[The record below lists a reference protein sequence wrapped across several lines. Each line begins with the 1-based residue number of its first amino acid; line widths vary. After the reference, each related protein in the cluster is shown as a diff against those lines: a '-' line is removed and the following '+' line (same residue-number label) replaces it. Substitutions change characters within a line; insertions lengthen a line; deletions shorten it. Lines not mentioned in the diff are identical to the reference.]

1 MAFYNYFWDLATS
14 TTYADHQ
21 VGSFDNNTQYGGG
34 NFNWIANVNNTI
46 VSNIPGIRIKPTN
59 VTNGY
64 WLRQMDG
71 PIKVSWFGAQNT
83 TMSPVNFATLGVSQI
98 TLNNRYGVGFVST
111 ADNYDTAAVK
121 YAMYYMGT
129 DAVEN
134 SLQFEPRKY
143 WLTQSI
149 ELPVENTN
157 IVGLPG
163 LGGQGMFIIDGNGC
177 TITTFGS
184 GAPFDVFKRIPS
196 TQTDA
201 TNIYDKYA
209 FTFKNFNATSAGSS
223 WISSG
228 YSFLFLGASPNTI
241 IDNINLV
248 NYDIGLRL
256 EYCPNTVVSNV
267 YTANVK
273 TRSVYIKTGS
283 WIGSGLTNSSSDNCS
298 VSHLHVNDS
307 ADQVAGLSIA
317 GSNNCSVNHYYLNGI
332 GNPQFG
338 IWWDSLN
345 NGIAILLTINNS
357 YIAATTTNAGI
368 YVKPSASGMI
378 SIDSVYNNQV
388 HTLISAQAY
397 SGSPSLYVANIPNWP
412 AGTELSN
419 TGAIKWEF
427 NSVYLG
433 AGIDTPAQIIDPL
446 NNLWVTTGPPTIP
459 VVSDVAAVPVGGQP
473 QVSLQQVLDYNHDI
487 VNDLIFMGT
496 DAGLNNTG
504 ITQVIGI
511 GALAADT
518 NSGTQITGVGP
529 AAARLNT
536 GDEVVA
542 IGGSAAESNTGNFV
556 VGIGNSGAATNTGDY
571 VVGIGEDAANSNGGD
586 NVIGIG
592 QNAAKS
598 NSVLAPY
605 VIALGKNAGNLN
617 GIANSTI
624 IGNNELP
631 TFANHAAAILV
642 INGPGGATAGTYLY
656 HNQATDSIGAVRIP

>member
-1 MAFYNYFWDLATS
+1 MAFYNYFWDLANS

-34 NFNWIANVNNTI
+34 NFNWIANVNNTT

-59 VTNGY
+59 TTNGY
-64 WLRQMDG
+64 WLREMDG

-83 TMSPVNFATLGVSQI
+83 TIAPVSFATLGVSQT

-184 GAPFDVFKRIPS
+184 GAPFDVFKRAPA

-209 FTFKNFNATSAGSS
+209 FTFKNFNATSVGSS

-228 YSFLFLGASPNTI
+228 YSFLFLGASPNSI

-283 WIGSGLTNSSSDNCS
+283 WVGAGLTNASSDNCS

-317 GSNNCSVNHYYLNGI
+317 GSNNCSVNHYYLNGV

-345 NGIAILLTINNS
+345 NGVALLLTINNT

-368 YVKPSASGMI
+368 YVKPSGSGMI
-378 SIDSVYNNQV
+378 SINSVYNNQV
-388 HTLISAQAY
+388 HTLISAETY

-412 AGTELSN
+412 AGTKFSN
-419 TGAIKWEF
+419 TGTSKWDF

-433 AGIDTPAQIIDPL
+433 AGIDTPAEIIDPL
-446 NNLWVTTGPPTIP
+446 NNLWVTAGPPTIP
-459 VVSDVAAVPVGGQP
+459 TVSNVASQPIGGQP
-473 QVSLQQVLDYNHDI
+473 QVSLQQVLNYDRSLTSNNLFI
-487 VNDLIFMGT
+487 GT
-496 DAGLNNTG
+496 D
-504 ITQVIGI
+504 
-511 GALAADT
+511 
-518 NSGTQITGVGP
+518 SGN
-529 AAARLNT
+529 LNT
-536 GDEVVA
+536 GTNVTA
-542 IGGSAAESNTGNFV
+542 IGNSAGESNTGLNVYAIGFEAALANTGGQV
-556 VGIGNSGAATNTGDY
+556 IAIGSLAGNLNTGNSVIAIGQTSADNNTGNT
-571 VVGIGEDAANSNGGD
+571 VISLGFLAASSNTA
-586 NVIGIG
+586 N
-592 QNAAKS
+592 N
-598 NSVLAPY
+598 
-605 VIALGKNAGNLN
+605 VIALGSSAGSGN
-617 GIANSTI
+617 TI
-624 IGNNELP
+624 PQSVIISNTQLP
-631 TFANHAAAILV
+631 TYANYAAATAV
-642 INGPGGATAGTYLY
+642 ITGPGATTGTYLY
-656 HNQATDSIGAVRIP
+656 HDQATNSIGAVRIP

>member
-1 MAFYNYFWDLATS
+1 MAFYNYFWDLANS

-34 NFNWIANVNNTI
+34 NFNWIANVNNTT

-59 VTNGY
+59 TTNGY
-64 WLRQMDG
+64 WLREMDG

-83 TMSPVNFATLGVSQI
+83 TIAPVSFATLGVSQM

-184 GAPFDVFKRIPS
+184 GAPFDVFKRAPA

-228 YSFLFLGASPNTI
+228 YSFLFLGASPNSI

-283 WIGSGLTNSSSDNCS
+283 WIGAGLTNASSDNCS

-317 GSNNCSVNHYYLNGI
+317 GSNNCSVNHYYLNGV

-345 NGIAILLTINNS
+345 NGVALLLTINNT

-368 YVKPSASGMI
+368 YVKPSGSGMI
-378 SIDSVYNNQV
+378 SINSVYNNQV
-388 HTLISAQAY
+388 HTLISAETY

-412 AGTELSN
+412 AGTKFSN
-419 TGAIKWEF
+419 TGTSKWDF

-433 AGIDTPAQIIDPL
+433 AGIDTPAEIIDPL
-446 NNLWVTTGPPTIP
+446 NNLWVTAGPPAIP
-459 VVSDVAAVPVGGQP
+459 SVSDVAVQPIGGQP
-473 QVSLQQVLDYNHDI
+473 QVSLQQVLDYDHDI
-487 VNDLIFMGT
+487 ASGLLFIGT
-496 DAGLNNTG
+496 DAGQGNTALVDVYALGTDAAKNNVSTKVIAIGNSAGENNAGSFSVFVGNGAGEGNTGQNVHAIGEGSCKNNTG
-504 ITQVIGI
+504 SRVV
-511 GALAADT
+511 A
-518 NSGTQITGVGP
+518 TGQST
-529 AAARLNT
+529 AFANT
-536 GDEVVA
+536 GDDVIALGEL
-542 IGGSAAESNTGNFV
+542 AAFSNTG
-556 VGIGNSGAATNTGDY
+556 D
-571 VVGIGEDAANSNGGD
+571 D
-586 NVIGIG
+586 
-592 QNAAKS
+592 
-598 NSVLAPY
+598 
-605 VIALGKNAGNLN
+605 VIALGKSAGVSN
-617 GIANSTI
+617 TI
-624 IGNNELP
+624 NQSVIISNTCLP
-631 TFANHAAAILV
+631 TYANHAAAILV
-642 INGPGGATAGTYLY
+642 ITGPGATSGTYLY
-656 HNQATDSIGAVRIP
+656 HNQATNSIGAVRIP

>member
-1 MAFYNYFWDLATS
+1 MAFYNYFWDLANS

-34 NFNWIANVNNTI
+34 NFNWIANVNNTT

-59 VTNGY
+59 TTNGY
-64 WLRQMDG
+64 WLREMDG

-83 TMSPVNFATLGVSQI
+83 TIAPVSFATLGVSQM

-184 GAPFDVFKRIPS
+184 GAPFDVFKRAPA

-228 YSFLFLGASPNTI
+228 YSFLFLGASPNSI

-283 WIGSGLTNSSSDNCS
+283 WIGAGLTNASSDNCS

-317 GSNNCSVNHYYLNGI
+317 GSNNCSVNHYYLNGV

-345 NGIAILLTINNS
+345 NGVALLLTINNT

-368 YVKPSASGMI
+368 YVKPSGSGMI
-378 SIDSVYNNQV
+378 SINSVYNNQV
-388 HTLISAQAY
+388 HTLISAETY

-412 AGTELSN
+412 AGTKFSN
-419 TGAIKWEF
+419 TGTSKWDF

-433 AGIDTPAQIIDPL
+433 AGIDTPAEIVDPL
-446 NNLWVTTGPPTIP
+446 NSLWITAGPPAIP
-459 VVSDVAAVPVGGQP
+459 SVSDVAVQPIGGQP
-473 QVSLQQVLDYNHDI
+473 QVSLQQVLDYDHDI
-487 VNDLIFMGT
+487 ASGLLFIGT
-496 DAGLNNTG
+496 DAGQGNTALVDVYALGTDAAKNNVSTKVIAIGNSAGENNAGSFSVFVGNGAGEGNTGQNVHAIGEGSCKNNTG
-504 ITQVIGI
+504 SRVV
-511 GALAADT
+511 A
-518 NSGTQITGVGP
+518 TGQST
-529 AAARLNT
+529 AFANT
-536 GDEVVA
+536 GDDVIALGEL
-542 IGGSAAESNTGNFV
+542 AAFSNTG
-556 VGIGNSGAATNTGDY
+556 D
-571 VVGIGEDAANSNGGD
+571 D
-586 NVIGIG
+586 
-592 QNAAKS
+592 
-598 NSVLAPY
+598 
-605 VIALGKNAGNLN
+605 VIALGKSAGVSN
-617 GIANSTI
+617 TI
-624 IGNNELP
+624 NQSVIISNTCLP
-631 TFANHAAAILV
+631 TYANHAAAILV
-642 INGPGGATAGTYLY
+642 ITGPGATSGTYLY
-656 HNQATDSIGAVRIP
+656 HNQATNSIGAVRIP

>member
-1 MAFYNYFWDLATS
+1 MAFYNYFWDLANS

-34 NFNWIANVNNTI
+34 NFNWIANVNNTT

-59 VTNGY
+59 TTNGY
-64 WLRQMDG
+64 WLREMDG

-83 TMSPVNFATLGVSQI
+83 TIAPVSFATLGVSQM

-184 GAPFDVFKRIPS
+184 GAPFDVFKRAPA

-228 YSFLFLGASPNTI
+228 YSFLFLGASPNSI

-283 WIGSGLTNSSSDNCS
+283 WIGAGLTNASSDNCS

-317 GSNNCSVNHYYLNGI
+317 GSNNCSVNHYYLNGV

-345 NGIAILLTINNS
+345 NGVALLLTINNT

-368 YVKPSASGMI
+368 YVKPSGSGMI
-378 SIDSVYNNQV
+378 SINSVYNNQV
-388 HTLISAQAY
+388 HTLISAETY

-412 AGTELSN
+412 AGTKFSN
-419 TGAIKWEF
+419 TGTSKWDF

-433 AGIDTPAQIIDPL
+433 AGIDTPAEIIDPL
-446 NNLWVTTGPPTIP
+446 NNLWVTAGPPAIP
-459 VVSDVAAVPVGGQP
+459 SVSDVAVQPIGGQP
-473 QVSLQQVLDYNHDI
+473 QVSLQQVLDYDHDI
-487 VNDLIFMGT
+487 ASGLLFIGT
-496 DAGLNNTG
+496 DAGQGNTALVDVYALGTDAAKNNVSTKVIAIGNSAGENNAGSFSVFVGNGAGEGNTGQNVHAIGEGSCKNNTG
-504 ITQVIGI
+504 SRVV
-511 GALAADT
+511 A
-518 NSGTQITGVGP
+518 TGQST
-529 AAARLNT
+529 AFANT
-536 GDEVVA
+536 GD
-542 IGGSAAESNTGNFV
+542 
-556 VGIGNSGAATNTGDY
+556 D
-571 VVGIGEDAANSNGGD
+571 
-586 NVIGIG
+586 
-592 QNAAKS
+592 
-598 NSVLAPY
+598 
-605 VIALGKNAGNLN
+605 VIALGKSAGVSN
-617 GIANSTI
+617 TI
-624 IGNNELP
+624 NQSVIISNTCLP
-631 TFANHAAAILV
+631 TYANHAAAILV
-642 INGPGGATAGTYLY
+642 ITGPGATSGTYLY
-656 HNQATDSIGAVRIP
+656 HNQATNSIGAVRIP